1 MRTHVIALALL
12 AGSVFAAATAHAQS
26 VSPAPGF
33 TYQGRLDDGTLPA
46 NGNYQFYFELYA
58 APTGGSALASV
69 NTAASPATLA
79 VNNGLFLASLDFGA
93 AVYNGNER
101 YLQVYVRSGSSGPF
115 TALASR
121 QRLSPTPYAN
131 FSSNTRG
138 MFVDTTGRFQFGP
151 YATSYRGIIGDAAQG
166 ELLEL
171 RSNNSNFTLMTLVN
185 QSSGGRPWALLSTGA
200 TYSTGAGDLVF
211 RDIGTASDRF
221 VLGSDGNVGIGALTL
236 NPASY
241 GRTLTING
249 TPNVGGGSASTVYNN
264 PQLSQQWNAGIGAAG
279 VFYFDKFGG
288 GSNVVSVPVLEI
300 RGGSDIAEPYNVEP
314 AADVAPIP
322 GMVVVIDETK
332 IGSLKL
338 ATKAYDH
345 AVAGIISGANGVNT
359 GLTLTQ
365 KGSQADGQLPIANVG
380 RVWCYV
386 DADANGA
393 VHAGDLLTTS
403 GTPGYA
409 MRAEAGA
416 ANGAVL
422 GKAMSNLESGKGMV
436 LVLVGLQ

>member
-1 MRTHVIALALL
+1 MRATAIAFALL
-12 AGSVFAAATAHAQS
+12 AGTAIVSPVLGQS
-26 VSPAPGF
+26 ASPAPGF
-33 TYQGRLDDGTLPA
+33 TYQGRLDNAGAPA
-46 NGNYQFYFELYA
+46 NGNFQFYFELYA
-58 APTGGSALASV
+58 APTGGNALATL

-79 VNNGLFLASLDFGA
+79 VNNGLFLASLDFGPA
-93 AVYNGNER
+93 IYDGNER
-101 YLQVYVRSGSSGPF
+101 YLQVFVRAGTSGSF
-115 TALASR
+115 TALPGR

-138 MFVDTTGRFQFGP
+138 MSVDPTGRFQFGP
-151 YATSYRGIIGDAAQG
+151 YGTTYRGIIGDASQG

-171 RSNNSNFTLMTLVN
+171 RSNSSNFALMTLTN
-185 QSSGGRPWALLSTGA
+185 GSPGGRAWALLSTGA
-200 TYSTGAGDLVF
+200 GWQTGAGDLVF
-211 RDIGTASDRF
+211 RDIGGASDRF
-221 VLGSDGNVGIGALTL
+221 VLGSDGNVGVGALTL
-236 NPASY
+236 NPANY
-241 GRTLTING
+241 GRTLTLTG
-249 TPNVGGGSASTVYNN
+249 SGLAGGSVSAVFNNASLN
-264 PQLSQQWNAGIGAAG
+264 QQWNAGIGGAG

-314 AADVAPIP
+314 AANVAPIP
-322 GMVVVIDETK
+322 GMVVVIDEAK
-332 IGSLKL
+332 VGALKV

-365 KGSQADGQLPIANVG
+365 KESVADGAMPIANVG

-393 VHAGDLLTTS
+393 VRAGDLLTTS
-403 GTPGYA
+403 STPGYA
-409 MRAEAGA
+409 MKAEAGQ

-422 GKAMSNLESGKGMV
+422 GKAMSNLDSGKGMV

>member
-1 MRTHVIALALL
+1 MRATAIAFALL
-12 AGSVFAAATAHAQS
+12 AGTALVSPVLAQTA
-26 VSPAPGF
+26 SPAPGF
-33 TYQGRLDDGTLPA
+33 TYQGRLDNAGAPA
-46 NGNYQFYFELYA
+46 NGNFQFYFELYA
-58 APTGGSALASV
+58 APTGGNALATL

-79 VNNGLFLASLDFGA
+79 VNNGLFLASLDFGPA
-93 AVYNGNER
+93 IYDGNER
-101 YLQVYVRSGSSGPF
+101 YLQVYVRAGTSGSF
-115 TALASR
+115 TALPGR

-138 MFVDTTGRFQFGP
+138 MSVDPTGRFQFGP
-151 YATSYRGIIGDAAQG
+151 YATSYRGIVGDATQG

-171 RSNNSNFTLMTLVN
+171 RSNNSNFALMTLVN
-185 QSSGGRPWALLSTGA
+185 QSAGGRPWALLSTGA
-200 TYSTGAGDLVF
+200 GWATGAGDLVF
-211 RDIGTASDRF
+211 RDIGGASDRM
-221 VLGSDGNVGIGALTL
+221 VLGSDGNVGVGELTL
-236 NPASY
+236 NPAGY
-241 GRTLTING
+241 GRTLTISG
-249 TPNVGGGSASTVYNN
+249 LGASSGGSASAVFHNTVLN
-264 PQLSQQWNAGIGAAG
+264 QQWNAGIGGAG

-322 GMVVVIDETK
+322 GMVVVIDEAK
-332 IGSLKL
+332 VGALKV
-338 ATKAYDH
+338 ATKPYDH

-365 KGSQADGQLPIANVG
+365 KDSVADGAMPIANVG

-403 GTPGYA
+403 NTPGHA
-409 MRAEAGA
+409 MKAEAGQ

-422 GKAMSNLESGKGMV
+422 GKAMSNLDSGKGMV